1 MLETI
6 QTFAYL
12 IVSLIIVISIHEAA
26 HAFIAYKLGDHTAK
40 HQGRLTLNPLAHL
53 DPLGT
58 LMLFIAGFGW
68 GKPVPVNPY
77 NFKDPVKDS
86 ALVSLAGPASNF
98 ATALLCSIPLKYF
111 GASLPPMVAILLWT
125 ITDLSIILGI
135 FNLLPFPPL
144 DGSKIFAVFIPKKY
158 QARYYDFMSRSQIYF
173 LAFIIID
180 IVLLRRYLGYSIL
193 WLVLG
198 NVFDFVKILIFLGG

>member
-1 MLETI
+1 MLETLI
-6 QTFAYL
+6 YL
-12 IVSLIIVISIHEAA
+12 AIALVVVISVHEAA
-26 HAFIAYKLGDHTAK
+26 HAFVAHKLGDDTAK
-40 HQGRLTLNPLAHL
+40 NQGRLTLNPLAHL
-53 DPLGT
+53 DPIGT
-58 LMLFIAGFGW
+58 LMIFVAHFGW

-111 GASLPPMVAILLWT
+111 GGAMPVAVSNILWT
-125 ITDLSIILGI
+125 VTDLSILLGI

-144 DGSKIFAVFIPKKY
+144 DGSKIFAVFVPHKY
-158 QARYYDFMSRSQIYF
+158 RVRYFQFMERSQIYF
-173 LAFIIID
+173 VAFLLID
-180 IVLLRRYLGYSIL
+180 IILIRRYLGYS
-193 WLVLG
+193 LVWSVLI

>member
-1 MLETI
+1 MLETFI
-6 QTFAYL
+6 YL
-12 IVSLIIVISIHEAA
+12 AVALVVVISIHEAA
-26 HAFIAYKLGDHTAK
+26 HAFVAYKLGDDTAK
-40 HQGRLTLNPLAHL
+40 HQGRLTLNPMAHL
-53 DPLGT
+53 DPIGT
-58 LMLFIAGFGW
+58 LMIFIAHFGW

-111 GASLPPMVAILLWT
+111 GGAMPLAVSNILWT
-125 ITDLSIILGI
+125 ITDLSILLGI

-144 DGSKIFAVFIPKKY
+144 DGSKIFAVFVPKKY
-158 QARYYDFMSRSQIYF
+158 HARYFTFMQQSQIYF
-173 LAFIIID
+173 VAFLLID
-180 IVLLRRYLGYSIL
+180 IVLIRRYLGYS
-193 WLVLG
+193 LVWSVLI

>member
-1 MLETI
+1 MLETFI
-6 QTFAYL
+6 YL
-12 IVSLIIVISIHEAA
+12 IISLVLVISIHEAA
-26 HAFIAYKLGDHTAK
+26 HAYVAHRLGDDTAK
-40 HQGRLTLNPLAHL
+40 HQGRLTLNPKAHL

-58 LMLFIAGFGW
+58 IMLFIAGFGW

-98 ATALLCSIPLKYF
+98 LTALICSIPLKYF
-111 GASLPPMVAILLWT
+111 GYGLPPILYTLLWT
-125 ITDLSIILGI
+125 ITDLSILLGI

-144 DGSKIFAVFIPKKY
+144 DGSKIFAIFVPRKF
-158 QARYYDFMSRSQIYF
+158 QGRYYEFMQKSQLYF
-173 LAFIIID
+173 LAFILID
-180 IVLLRRYLGYSIL
+180 IVLIRRYLGYSIL

-198 NVFDFVKILIFLGG
+198 NVFDFVKVLIFLGG

>member
-1 MLETI
+1 MLETLI
-6 QTFAYL
+6 YL
-12 IVSLIIVISIHEAA
+12 VISLVVVISIHEAA
-26 HAFIAYKLGDHTAK
+26 HAFVAYKLGDDTAK

-53 DPLGT
+53 DPIGT
-58 LMLFIAGFGW
+58 LMIFIAHFGW

-111 GASLPPMVAILLWT
+111 GASMPLVIGNVLWT
-125 ITDLSIILGI
+125 VTDLSILLGI

-144 DGSKIFAVFIPKKY
+144 DGSKIFAVFVPKKY
-158 QARYYDFMSRSQIYF
+158 HVRYFDFMQRSQIYF
-173 LAFIIID
+173 VAFLLID
-180 IVLLRRYLGYSIL
+180 IVLIRRYLGYS
-193 WLVLG
+193 LVWSVLI

>member
-1 MLETI
+1 MFE
-6 QTFAYL
+6 TFAYL

-26 HAFIAYKLGDHTAK
+26 HAFVAYKLGDSTAK
-40 HQGRLTLNPLAHL
+40 HQGRLTLNPVAHL

-58 LMLFIAGFGW
+58 IMLFVAGFGW

-77 NFKDPVKDS
+77 NFKDPIKGS

-98 ATALLCSIPLKYF
+98 LTALLCSIPLKYF
-111 GASLPPMVAILLWT
+111 GYALPTPIAILLWT
-125 ITDLSIILGI
+125 ITDLSILLGI

-144 DGSKIFAVFIPKKY
+144 DGSKIFAVLVPEKY
-158 QARYYDFMSRSQIYF
+158 RQQYINFLDRSQVYF
-173 LAFIIID
+173 LIFMIVD
-180 IVLLRRYLGYSIL
+180 IVLIRRYLGYSIL
-193 WLVLG
+193 WLFLG